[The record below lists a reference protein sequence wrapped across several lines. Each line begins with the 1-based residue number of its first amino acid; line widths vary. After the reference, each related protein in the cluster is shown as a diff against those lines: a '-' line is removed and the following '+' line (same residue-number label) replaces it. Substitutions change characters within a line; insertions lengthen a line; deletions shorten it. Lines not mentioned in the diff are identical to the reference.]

1 MERIGII
8 GYGNMGAAIAQAIK
22 AKYRLLVFDKDKQKT
37 ANLNGIGVAATGAD
51 LVRQSEVILLA
62 VKPQDF
68 EHALRE
74 IKNCLKDQL
83 IISIAAGI
91 STKHIEKNLG
101 NIRAIRVMPNLGA
114 KIRESVTCLCA
125 GVFATEED
133 LEFAQQLF
141 YDLGVVH
148 LIPEGLMNAATA
160 ICGSG
165 PAYVFD
171 FIEGNSLGQDN
182 IPQHAKED
190 MVKRLEQAAEAV
202 GFSHEDALFLS
213 FNTVNSSISLL
224 QKSKLPAGELKKQ
237 VASKGGTT
245 EKALEVLAKGGSWE
259 EAALAALKRA
269 EELSKGG

>member
-1 MERIGII
+1 MDKIGII
-8 GYGNMGAAIAQAIK
+8 GYGNMGAAIAGAIK
-22 AKYRLLVFDKDKQKT
+22 EKYRLMVFDKDKQKT
-37 ANLNGIGVAATGAD
+37 ANLSGIGVAATAVD
-51 LVRQSEVILLA
+51 LAQQSEVILLA

-68 EHALRE
+68 EHVLRE

-83 IISIAAGI
+83 VISIAAGV
-91 STKHIEKNLG
+91 STKHIEKYLG
-101 NIRAIRVMPNLGA
+101 NIRVIRLMPNLGA
-114 KIRESVTCLCA
+114 KIRESVTCLCSGA
-125 GVFATEED
+125 FATEED

-148 LIPEGLMNAATA
+148 LIPEVLMNAATA

-171 FIEGNSLGQDN
+171 FVATNSFEQN
-182 IPQHAKED
+182 YIPQHTKED
-190 MVKRLEQAAEAV
+190 MVKRLQQAAEAV

-245 EKALEVLAKGGSWE
+245 EKALEALAKGGSWE

-269 EELSKGG
+269 EELSN